1 MTDFAGPEGPIRHV
15 TEGMTVVDVDGETVG
30 TVDAVRMGD
39 AGAVTAG
46 GDGLDTGADDPL
58 SLLADAFGAGTQLDA
73 HTQERLL
80 RIGFLRVDA
89 KGVFASDRYVEADQI
104 ADVVDDEVRLSVAKD
119 RLAG

>member
-1 MTDFAGPEGPIRHV
+1 MTEFAGPEGPIRHV
-15 TEGMTVVDVDGETVG
+15 AEGMTVVDVDGETVG

-46 GDGLDTGADDPL
+46 GQGLDTGADDPL
-58 SLLADAFGAGTQLDA
+58 SLLADAFGAGAQLDE

-89 KGVFASDRYVEADQI
+89 KGVFTGARYVEAGQI
-104 ADVVDDEVRLSVAKD
+104 ADVVDDEVRLSVPKD

>member
-15 TEGMTVVDVDGETVG
+15 TEGMRVVDVEGETVG
-30 TVDAVRMGD
+30 KVEAVRMGD
-39 AGAVTAG
+39 AGATTSSG
-46 GDGLDTGADDPL
+46 QGMDSGADDPL
-58 SLLADAFGAGTQLDA
+58 SLLADAFGAGTQLDE

-89 KGVFASDRYVEADQI
+89 KGVFTGDRYVEADQI
-104 ADVVDDEVRLSVAKD
+104 ADVVDDEVRLSVPKD